1 MVGGRKGG
9 GVLGDFEERGDFL
22 TEKIISRLGQFGISV
37 SVDERSF
44 IVFETEK
51 VCEFIGTFCNV
62 SEICGELEKVVIERV
77 CGNFLFFLKNSGRL
91 EGFEEEAFVKEILE
105 GDVKVVFDEN
115 SVLSPEQ
122 RLDRTIERL
131 CSYGRDILISKRCIG
146 W

>member
-1 MVGGRKGG
+1 M
-9 GVLGDFEERGDFL
+9 

-51 VCEFIGTFCNV
+51 VCEFIEAFCNI
-62 SEICGELEKVVIERV
+62 SEICEELEKVIIERV

-91 EGFEEEAFVKEILE
+91 DGFDEEGFVKEILE

-122 RLDRTIERL
+122 RLDRAIDAL
-131 CSYGRDILISKRCIG
+131 CSYGGDILLSKRCII

>member
-1 MVGGRKGG
+1 MI
-9 GVLGDFEERGDFL
+9 D
-22 TEKIISRLGQFGISV
+22 KIISRLGQFGISV

-77 CGNFLFFLKNSGRL
+77 CGSFLFFLKNSGRL
-91 EGFEEEAFVKEILE
+91 DDLDKEAFVKEILE

-115 SVLSPEQ
+115 SVSSFEQ
-122 RLDRTIERL
+122 RLDKAIEAL
-131 CSYGRDILISKRCIG
+131 ISYGRDILISKRCIC